1 MVSLESRLKR
11 RLLLGVLLV
20 SVVLGVTVRNQV
32 HQQQTELLN
41 YQLEQVAR
49 ALILSDL
56 PGTVQTW
63 DDDPALHL
71 DVQIWDADDQL
82 LYRSSDKISVK
93 RQTPPGLSSVR
104 SGPQFDAV
112 QVKVFTLSNQQ
123 RTVQVMHAQA
133 LRDALH
139 LDTELEVLIPALL
152 VMLVGATLVGITIRK
167 ALKPIRQ
174 LDEELGRRD
183 ASSLQAVVLHDAP
196 SELLRV
202 VNTLNRL
209 LAQLDDSMQAHKRF
223 ISNAAH
229 ELRTPIT
236 AIRLDVDNLLQG
248 QDPAQA
254 QATTTRLKTS
264 VGRAQHLLLQMLTLA
279 RLETHTRA
287 RPLAP
292 VDLQLLAQESMMGLS
307 ALASH
312 RGIEFAL
319 QARGDTVVRADA
331 DDMRLLMDNLLGNSL
346 KFSPT
351 NSVVEMQLAGDDQTV
366 RLLLRDHGPGIAP
379 ELRSRVMLP
388 FERANKTVDGAGL
401 GLAIVQEIVS
411 NQGATLTLEAPA
423 EGNGL
428 LVRVIF
434 PVK

>member
-20 SVVLGVTVRNQV
+20 SLVLGVTVRNQV

-82 LYRSSDKISVK
+82 LYRSSDKVLVK
-93 RQTPPGLSSVR
+93 RHTPPGLSSVR

-139 LDTELEVLIPALL
+139 LDTEMAVLIPALFI
-152 VMLVGATLVGITIRK
+152 MLVGAILVGVTIRK

-183 ASSLQAVVLHDAP
+183 ASSLQAVVLDDAP
-196 SELLRV
+196 AELLRV

-236 AIRLDVDNLLQG
+236 AINLDVNNLLQG
-248 QDPAQA
+248 QDPAQI
-254 QATTTRLKTS
+254 QSTTARLKTS

-279 RLETHTRA
+279 RLEARTRA

-292 VDLQLLAQESMMGLS
+292 VDLQLLAQASMMGLS

-319 QARGDTVVRADA
+319 QVNGCTVVSADA
-331 DDMRLLMDNLLGNSL
+331 DEIRLLMDNLLGNAL

-351 NSVVEMQLAGDDQTV
+351 NSVVEMQLIRADQTLS
-366 RLLLRDHGPGIAP
+366 LLLRDHGPGIAADM
-379 ELRSRVMLP
+379 RDRVMLP
-388 FERANKTVDGAGL
+388 FERANDSVDGAGL

-411 NQGATLTLEAPA
+411 NQRATLSLEAPE
-423 EGNGL
+423 EGCGL
-428 LVRVIF
+428 LVRVVF
-434 PVK
+434 SVT